1 MSVMAELLDGSRCYL
16 VRRYSSWPREHY
28 VSWGPAAPP
37 KGGGTQQPSTFWPRY
52 CIQTAGWIKMPLG
65 VEVGLGPDHIV
76 LGGDPAPPFLLQKQ
90 DTPIFGACLLW
101 TNGCMVQHAIIRC
114 LHEAIV
120 AAIGRAT
127 DRRDRLHVC
136 LHDAIVAAIGRA
148 TDRRDRSRD
157 RLHVCLH
164 GAIVAA
170 IGRAIS
176 RATDRAIGRA
186 TIVWL

>member
-1 MSVMAELLDGSRCYL
+1 MGTQLPQLAQPFPNFRPMSVMAELLDGSRCYL
-16 VRRYSSWPREHY
+16 LRRYSSWPRGHY

-37 KGGGTQQPSTFWPRY
+37 KGGGTQHPSTFWPGY

-76 LGGDPAPPFLLQKQ
+76 LGGDPAPPFLPQKQ

-120 AAIGRAT
+120 AAIGRTTTTTAAT
-127 DRRDRLHVC
+127 TATKARRNRGL
-136 LHDAIVAAIGRA
+136 
-148 TDRRDRSRD
+148 
-157 RLHVCLH
+157 
-164 GAIVAA
+164 
-170 IGRAIS
+170 
-176 RATDRAIGRA
+176 
-186 TIVWL
+186 